1 MAIEYRHLSDDTTLL
16 KLHSFV
22 NKLPSFNMHVLL
34 SDLKA
39 LRPLLVYILS
49 TLLIAEIQNRF
60 DEMTQ

>member
-1 MAIEYRHLSDDTTLL
+1 MAIEYRYLSDDTTLL

-39 LRPLLVYILS
+39 LRPLLVFILS